1 MTYRKAWARSWGE
14 RKYCG
19 EQCRRTPL
27 DDADRA
33 LEGMIVHLLSQRPR
47 AATIC
52 PSEAARAV
60 FGEAAWRPEME
71 RARRAAR
78 RLVERGLIEITQ
90 QGHVVD
96 GDSAKGPIRLRALRS
111 RP

>member
-1 MTYRKAWARSWGE
+1 MTYRPAWARSWDE

-27 DDADRA
+27 DAHDRA
-33 LEGMIVHLLSQRPR
+33 LETTIANLLAQR
-47 AATIC
+47 AHGATIC

-60 FGEAAWRPEME
+60 FGEDAWRPEME

-78 RLVERGLIEITQ
+78 RLVDGGAIEITQ
-90 QGHVVD
+90 QGHVVN
-96 GDSAKGPIRLRALRS
+96 GDTAKGPIRLRAR
-111 RP
+111 RPTP